1 METTRF
7 TAPHDYN
14 KMIIIIV
21 HIIFTKR
28 RKHPGNCFTK
38 WLFCFCG
45 CWTPAKRIFFFV
57 HLCNFTEADWC
68 VVAALQTG
76 RELSCCSF
84 AHIEDDTQ
92 FLESSVHQRSP
103 HAAGGETWW
112 LRCLQNVFDHRDR
125 VAGWWTLQQ
134 WQVGDEGIEVFIWWV
149 NITPRPILIF
159 FEYYSQKG
167 KGTWF
172 IPHRRMNKMW

>member
-21 HIIFTKR
+21 HMIFTKR
-28 RKHPGNCFTK
+28 RKHPGNCCTK
-38 WLFCFCG
+38 WVFCFCG
-45 CWTPAKRIFFFV
+45 CWTPAKRIFFFFV
-57 HLCNFTEADWC
+57 HLCNFTEADWW

-84 AHIEDDTQ
+84 SHIKDDTQ

-103 HAAGGETWW
+103 HAAGGKRGDCGAFKMCLTTGTEWQAGEHCSSGRWETKASK
-112 LRCLQNVFDHRDR
+112 DK
-125 VAGWWTLQQ
+125 
-134 WQVGDEGIEVFIWWV
+134 
-149 NITPRPILIF
+149 TPRHQSR
-159 FEYYSQKG
+159 YMMG
-167 KGTWF
+167 
-172 IPHRRMNKMW
+172 